1 MGSIDTDLDRETA
14 QSQHLKMS
22 KRQCVRN
29 SQNKV
34 GYDRITISRLKAEQM
49 CQQKLKQV
57 KKVKSKLCQIVLV
70 RNTLKY
76 VQNSDNNIFSQ
87 SLKRLEPDE
96 YEPFSKKSCLDISS
110 DDIDNILCE
119 IYFPSQQQST
129 RFEWQDSTMKKN
141 TEDASVFGN
150 DDSVVPGDEVL
161 KYPSDEEYLDELL
174 RNRTNC
180 SVTKVIVDNQNM
192 ELDIF
197 WHPSMF

>member
-1 MGSIDTDLDRETA
+1 MGGHRN
-14 QSQHLKMS
+14 SQEFKYLKMG

-34 GYDRITISRLKAEQM
+34 GYNRITISRLKAEQM

-57 KKVKSKLCQIVLV
+57 KKAKSKLCQTVLV

-76 VQNSDNNIFSQ
+76 VQNSDNNTFSQ
-87 SLKRLEPDE
+87 SLERLEPDE

-129 RFEWQDSTMKKN
+129 RWEWKDSTIKKT
-141 TEDASVFGN
+141 TEDASVFGD
-150 DDSVVPGDEVL
+150 DDSVVPGEEVL

-180 SVTKVIVDNQNM
+180 SVTKVTVDNQNL

>member
-1 MGSIDTDLDRETA
+1 MGASDRKTV
-14 QSQHLKMS
+14 QYQYLKMS

-29 SQNKV
+29 SQNKL
-34 GYDRITISRLKAEQM
+34 GYNRIIISRLKAEQM

-57 KKVKSKLCQIVLV
+57 KKVKSKLCQTVLV

-76 VQNSDNNIFSQ
+76 VQNSDNTTFSQ
-87 SLKRLEPDE
+87 ALERLKPDE

-129 RFEWQDSTMKKN
+129 RFEWKDSTLKKT
-141 TEDASVFGN
+141 TEDASVFSD
-150 DDSVVPGDEVL
+150 DDSVVPGEEVL

-174 RNRTNC
+174 RNRTKC
-180 SVTKVIVDNQNM
+180 SVTKVTVDNRNL

-197 WHPSMF
+197 WHPTMF

>member
-1 MGSIDTDLDRETA
+1 MGKTA
-14 QSQHLKMS
+14 KYQYLKMS
-22 KRQCVRN
+22 KRQWVRN

-34 GYDRITISRLKAEQM
+34 GYNRITISRLKAEQM

-57 KKVKSKLCQIVLV
+57 KKVKSKLCQTVLV

-76 VQNSDNNIFSQ
+76 VQNSDNNTFSHA
-87 SLKRLEPDE
+87 LERLEPDE
-96 YEPFSKKSCLDISS
+96 SEPFSKKSCLDISS
-110 DDIDNILCE
+110 DVIDNILCE

-129 RFEWQDSTMKKN
+129 RLEWKDSTMKKT
-141 TEDASVFGN
+141 TEDASVFSD
-150 DDSVVPGDEVL
+150 DDSVVPGDELL

-180 SVTKVIVDNQNM
+180 SVTKVTVDNQNL

-197 WHPSMF
+197 WHPTMF

>member
-1 MGSIDTDLDRETA
+1 MGSIDTDLDTETVKY
-14 QSQHLKMS
+14 QYLKMS

-34 GYDRITISRLKAEQM
+34 EYNRITISRQKAEKM

-57 KKVKSKLCQIVLV
+57 KKVKSKLCQTVLV

-76 VQNSDNNIFSQ
+76 VQNSDNTTFSQ
-87 SLKRLEPDE
+87 ALEHLEPNE

-119 IYFPSQQQST
+119 IYFPSPQQST
-129 RFEWQDSTMKKN
+129 RLEWKDSTMKKTN
-141 TEDASVFGN
+141 EDESVFSD
-150 DDSVVPGDEVL
+150 DDSVVPGEGVL
-161 KYPSDEEYLDELL
+161 KYPSDEEYLYELL
-174 RNRTNC
+174 RNRTKC
-180 SVTKVIVDNQNM
+180 SVTKVTVDNRNL

>member
-1 MGSIDTDLDRETA
+1 MGGHRN
-14 QSQHLKMS
+14 SQEFKYLKMG

-34 GYDRITISRLKAEQM
+34 GYNRITISRLKAEQM
-49 CQQKLKQV
+49 CQQKLKHV
-57 KKVKSKLCQIVLV
+57 KKVKSKLFQTVLV

-76 VQNSDNNIFSQ
+76 VQNSDNNTFSQ
-87 SLKRLEPDE
+87 SLERLEPDE

-119 IYFPSQQQST
+119 IYFPSQQQSK
-129 RFEWQDSTMKKN
+129 RLDWKDSTMKKTN
-141 TEDASVFGN
+141 EDALVFSD

-180 SVTKVIVDNQNM
+180 SVTKVNVDNQNL

>member
-1 MGSIDTDLDRETA
+1 MGDTDLDRETA
-14 QSQHLKMS
+14 KYQYLKMS

-29 SQNKV
+29 SQNIV
-34 GYDRITISRLKAEQM
+34 GYNRITISRQKAEQM

-57 KKVKSKLCQIVLV
+57 KKVKSKLRQTVLV

-76 VQNSDNNIFSQ
+76 VQNSDNTTFSQ
-87 SLKRLEPDE
+87 ALERLEPDE
-96 YEPFSKKSCLDISS
+96 YEPFSKISCLDISS

-129 RFEWQDSTMKKN
+129 RFEWKDSTMKKT
-141 TEDASVFGN
+141 TEDASVFSD
-150 DDSVVPGDEVL
+150 DDSVVPGEEVL
-161 KYPSDEEYLDELL
+161 KYPSGEEYLDELL
-174 RNRTNC
+174 RNRTKC
-180 SVTKVIVDNQNM
+180 SVTKVTVDNRNL

>member
-1 MGSIDTDLDRETA
+1 MGSIDTDLDTETVKY
-14 QSQHLKMS
+14 QYLKMS

-34 GYDRITISRLKAEQM
+34 RYNRITISRLKAEQM

-57 KKVKSKLCQIVLV
+57 KKVKSKLCQTVLV

-76 VQNSDNNIFSQ
+76 VQNSDNTTFSQ
-87 SLKRLEPDE
+87 SLERLEPDE

-119 IYFPSQQQST
+119 IYFPSRQQST
-129 RFEWQDSTMKKN
+129 RLEWKDSTMN
-141 TEDASVFGN
+141 TENASLFGD
-150 DDSVVPGDEVL
+150 DDSVVSGEEVL

-174 RNRTNC
+174 RNRTKC
-180 SVTKVIVDNQNM
+180 SVTKVTVDNQNL

>member
-1 MGSIDTDLDRETA
+1 MGTDLATETA
-14 QSQHLKMS
+14 KYQYVKMS
-22 KRQCVRN
+22 KRQYVRN

-34 GYDRITISRLKAEQM
+34 GYNRITISRLKAEQM

-57 KKVKSKLCQIVLV
+57 KKVKSKLCQKVLV

-76 VQNSDNNIFSQ
+76 VQNSDNTTFSQ
-87 SLKRLEPDE
+87 ALERLEPDE

-129 RFEWQDSTMKKN
+129 RFERKDSTMKKT
-141 TEDASVFGN
+141 TEDASVFSD

-161 KYPSDEEYLDELL
+161 KYPSDEEYLDNLL

-180 SVTKVIVDNQNM
+180 SVTKVTVDNQNL